1 MIQDDALQ
9 DTGCRDGSKPHQIS
23 GDEHQFQVFVPYS
36 HVANLAEPRLPG
48 PLMNVKSPPAKQ
60 SGPEGRGCCPFSQE
74 PFFRAPFFVEEPEI
88 TCQIFHSN
96 SRRPVFGCL
105 AGGSMAGW

>member
-1 MIQDDALQ
+1 MRYKTQGVGMDQNLTRFRGMNIH
-9 DTGCRDGSKPHQIS
+9 SKFLSH
-23 GDEHQFQVFVPYS
+23 S

-96 SRRPVFGCL
+96 SRRPAFGCL